1 MVIVKILLTAW
12 LLLVSPMVSATELYC
27 TGSLKPTDTI
37 KIIITPDG
45 VRIVPVKQKEGSK

>member
-1 MVIVKILLTAW
+1 MKTLIAAALILASST
-12 LLLVSPMVSATELYC
+12 VSATELYC

-45 VRIVPVKQKEGSK
+45 VRIVPVKQKEESK